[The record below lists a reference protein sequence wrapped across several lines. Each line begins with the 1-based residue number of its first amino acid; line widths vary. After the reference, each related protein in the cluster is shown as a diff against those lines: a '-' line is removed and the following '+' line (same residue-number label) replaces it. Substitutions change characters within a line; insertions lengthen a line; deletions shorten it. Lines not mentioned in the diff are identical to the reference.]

1 MFKSSYFRHLSVLC
15 TNNVQLII
23 ILFDFHKIT
32 RQQYPI
38 DRSFGGFGITIFDN
52 RTLATDCRL
61 LVRPSVADD
70 GRVEG
75 RVNC

>member
-1 MFKSSYFRHLSVLC
+1 MFKPSYFRHLSVLG

-32 RQQYPI
+32 GQQYPV

-52 RTLATDCRL
+52 RTLAADRRL
-61 LVRPSVADD
+61 LMSSSVADD
-70 GRVEG
+70 GRVES
-75 RVNC
+75 RIDC

>member
-32 RQQYPI
+32 GQQYPV

-52 RTLATDCRL
+52 RTLAADCRL